1 MAGASDPGYW
11 WDPPTSD
18 EDEEVSQIPGD
29 FQVYV
34 TSYHATREDRR
45 ADLFA
50 VATESID
57 PILKFG
63 RRFVGNEQQ
72 GNMSLSAPTVIIVY
86 HVRLNAVRQMFAAMP
101 RFIGPLL
108 VVSVKVFEDEFDVP
122 DFEQLKMEL
131 PELLNGAEFVT
142 VWTNLIGLS
151 AWEKGDYRPSFLRP
165 SPWDMVWRRNADAN
179 QKIRNWVR
187 RIPPT
192 NEASENLPDDRDE
205 VSVGPFQVYLHP
217 ADLSYTRDSL
227 LRQPMRTKV
236 LNLLDSLVQKGELF
250 EGKNELPL
258 LNREAPT
265 IFVFEGDIND
275 DDLFAAFEAF
285 AEFQGPLLFVQ
296 INPRSQKDRIDA
308 ENWKLYYDFPYM
320 EKATL
325 KVVASPLIFRDE
337 GVYLMNLQ
345 NNSDIRKWIIEHAP
359 LMVKSARKR
368 GGEPLTDAGEPP
380 EKRVRAALR
389 AFRGNVELA
398 AAALAR
404 GIF

>member
-1 MAGASDPGYW
+1 
-11 WDPPTSD
+11 
-18 EDEEVSQIPGD
+18 
-29 FQVYV
+29 
-34 TSYHATREDRR
+34 
-45 ADLFA
+45 
-50 VATESID
+50 
-57 PILKFG
+57 
-63 RRFVGNEQQ
+63 
-72 GNMSLSAPTVIIVY
+72 
-86 HVRLNAVRQMFAAMP
+86 
-101 RFIGPLL
+101 
-108 VVSVKVFEDEFDVP
+108 
-122 DFEQLKMEL
+122 
-131 PELLNGAEFVT
+131 
-142 VWTNLIGLS
+142 
-151 AWEKGDYRPSFLRP
+151 
-165 SPWDMVWRRNADAN
+165 MVWRRNADAN

-275 DDLFAAFEAF
+275 DDLFAAFKAF